1 MLNPNETFEIYENRG
16 HSPLSLERIN
26 PVSNS
31 NESLRQQE
39 PEQRKFAIFR
49 VIERQKGKGI
59 KFLLINFKL
68 YIFILKHLVPIGWI
82 SMFYF
87 LFLLLRF

>member
-49 VIERQKGKGI
+49 VIERQKGK
-59 KFLLINFKL
+59 
-68 YIFILKHLVPIGWI
+68 VPIGWI
-82 SMFYF
+82 IAISISIPVFIILIMFVAVW
-87 LFLLLRF
+87 LQEMGLI